1 MKLFIRIAVL
11 PWILLWYWPAQA
23 QKVYPNVTIQIAN
36 TIPSA
41 EQALL
46 QELPDQLET
55 YINSLDWP
63 IINEDIEIP
72 VTIQIIVE
80 SMSISSGEKSFIG
93 QFLISSPSGENF
105 RDRSWRFKYQPGQ
118 MFSPNQT
125 EFDPLT
131 GLVDY
136 YLQMVIAGELDCYLL
151 MGGTPYY
158 DMALN
163 TANQGLTS
171 LYPVGWT
178 ARLEQVKSITDADH
192 IPLREAKFYYYEGL
206 FFVEAKKNRNKA
218 RELSKKVVD
227 LLEAVYDKRP
237 NSPHLK
243 RFLDAHAQEFCTL
256 FSMDEN
262 DYNLRRLMRMD
273 PAHRSAYEKCL

>member
-1 MKLFIRIAVL
+1 MKKVSDAL
-11 PWILLWYWPAQA
+11 ILLLIILSPLQLWA
-23 QKVYPNVTIQIAN
+23 QKVYAKVSIQIAN

-41 EQALL
+41 EQDFLN
-46 QELPDQLET
+46 QLPSEVET
-55 YINSLDWP
+55 YISNLNWP
-63 IINEDIEIP
+63 VINEDIEIP
-72 VTIQIIVE
+72 ITIQIIVE
-80 SMSISSGEKSFIG
+80 SMAISSGEKSFIG

-118 MFSPNQT
+118 IFSPQQT

-131 GLVDY
+131 GLINY

-151 MGGTPYY
+151 LGGTPYY

-163 TANQGLTS
+163 TANEGLTS
-171 LYPVGWT
+171 LYPAGWT
-178 ARLEQVKSITDADH
+178 ARLEQVKSITDGDH

-206 FFVEAKKNRNKA
+206 FFVEAKKNRVKA
-218 RELSKKVVD
+218 RQMSKKVMD
-227 LLEAVYDKRP
+227 LLEAVYEKRP

-243 RFLDAHAQEFCTL
+243 RFLDAHFQEFCTL

-273 PAHRSAYEKCL
+273 PVHRSTYEKCL

>member
-1 MKLFIRIAVL
+1 MKWLIQFVSFMLLFGWLATL
-11 PWILLWYWPAQA
+11 PA
-23 QKVYPNVTIQIAN
+23 QKVYPKVTIQIAN

-41 EQALL
+41 EQELL
-46 QELPDQLET
+46 QGLPSQLET
-55 YINSLDWP
+55 YISSLDWP
-63 IINEDIEIP
+63 VINEDIEIP
-72 VTIQIIVE
+72 ITIQIIVE

-105 RDRSWRFKYQPGQ
+105 RDRSWRFRYQPGEI
-118 MFSPNQT
+118 FSPHQT
-125 EFDPLT
+125 EFNPLT
-131 GLVDY
+131 GMVDY

-206 FFVEAKKNRNKA
+206 FFVEARKNREKA
-218 RELSKKVVD
+218 RELSKKVMD
-227 LLEAVYDKRP
+227 LLEAVYEKRP

-273 PAHRSAYEKCL
+273 PAHRSTYEKCL